1 MRKKAFAAAGMVSLS
16 LCMFMCVNGAEHSGN
31 AEETVQLKNCPISH
45 QDGSSGLYLEMSIE
59 DFNDLG
65 FAYGDTVDLAFS
77 NGYEM
82 EEVPYFTGYYTE
94 PYQPVMVAYPGH
106 AKVKVTINYG
116 EDLWEVAGLEK
127 GDTVSVSMHEKGGR
141 LDEQKAS
148 DLHYTDV
155 REDYASDEVFSNFR
169 EVTVGNV
176 KKGTMY
182 RSASPC
188 DNIHRRAS
196 CTDRLASEAGIKCI
210 VDLADSDQEIEAF
223 LASEDFDS
231 PFFKEL
237 YTNHKVLP
245 LSLTMNYLDVKFQK
259 ALAEGLTAMA
269 QEEGPYLIHC
279 QEGKDRTGFVCMLV
293 EGLCGASYQEI
304 VEDYMLTYDNY
315 YGINR
320 EKDPERYE
328 TIKRRNIDFMIREV
342 ISDENVD
349 ITKADLAGY
358 VKDYLLRIG
367 MDEQTI
373 DRLRERFVQ

>member
-1 MRKKAFAAAGMVSLS
+1 
-16 LCMFMCVNGAEHSGN
+16 
-31 AEETVQLKNCPISH
+31 
-45 QDGSSGLYLEMSIE
+45 
-59 DFNDLG
+59 
-65 FAYGDTVDLAFS
+65 
-77 NGYEM
+77 
-82 EEVPYFTGYYTE
+82 
-94 PYQPVMVAYPGH
+94 
-106 AKVKVTINYG
+106 
-116 EDLWEVAGLEK
+116 
-127 GDTVSVSMHEKGGR
+127 
-141 LDEQKAS
+141 
-148 DLHYTDV
+148 
-155 REDYASDEVFSNFR
+155 
-169 EVTVGNV
+169 
-176 KKGTMY
+176 
-182 RSASPC
+182 
-188 DNIHRRAS
+188 
-196 CTDRLASEAGIKCI
+196 
-210 VDLADSDQEIEAF
+210 
-223 LASEDFDS
+223 
-231 PFFKEL
+231 
-237 YTNHKVLP
+237 
-245 LSLTMNYLDVKFQK
+245 MNYLDVKFQK

-373 DRLRERFVQ
+373 DRLREHFVQ